1 MMSAGASRIQVAAN
15 CDEDFVMWTG
25 VWNMERQGRRLALAI
40 FGYILLTLAG
50 ANTGW
55 CQLTENERKAEV
67 GDSPADPGPLASDL
81 SGELD
86 AKAVGTAMRRVADWQ
101 LPRIQDTPSQD
112 WTFGTL
118 YLGLLAASDT
128 LKDDKYQKSVLSV
141 ANHFDWTLGP
151 RKSHADDQAIGQAY
165 LWLYDKDPVAQRIG
179 PMKRQFTQVMRIPD
193 DPQKPVWW
201 WCDALFMAPPVWAGL
216 SRKTGQQQYLEY
228 MDHEWRLTASLLWDP
243 QEHLFFRDNTYFNQ
257 REKNGRK
264 VFWSR
269 GNGWVMGGL
278 VRVLGEMP
286 LKDVRRPFYVE
297 KLKEMAAAV
306 ASIQAE
312 DGLWRPGLL
321 DAEAY
326 PNPEISGSSFF
337 VYAMAWGIDHH
348 VLDKAEYLPV
358 VERGWQGLVKHIY
371 ADGRLGDIQPVGAA
385 PGAYTPG
392 SSYVFG
398 TGAFL
403 LAGSEVAQ
411 LALHGRTSTDD
422 SSTKIPK

>member
-1 MMSAGASRIQVAAN
+1 MKRHIRGLAIASSIFFGMAGATS
-15 CDEDFVMWTG
+15 G
-25 VWNMERQGRRLALAI
+25 L
-40 FGYILLTLAG
+40 
-50 ANTGW
+50 
-55 CQLTENERKAEV
+55 CQLTDNERKATV
-67 GDSPADPGPLASDL
+67 GDSPSDPGPLANDL
-81 SGELD
+81 SGELTPV
-86 AKAVGTAMRRVADWQ
+86 AIRNAMRRVADWQ
-101 LPRIQDTPSQD
+101 LPRIHDAPSQD

-128 LKDDKYQKSVLSV
+128 LKDDRYENTVLNV
-141 ANHFDWTLGP
+141 ANLFGWTLGP
-151 RKSHADDQAIGQAY
+151 RTTHADDQAIGQAY
-165 LWLYDKDPVAQRIG
+165 LWLYKKEPLAKRIA
-179 PMKRQFTQVMRIPD
+179 PLRQQFSELMKEPD

-216 SRKTGQQQYLEY
+216 SKETGQPAFLDY
-228 MDHEWRLTASLLWDP
+228 MDHEWKVTASLLWDS
-243 QEHLFFRDNTYFNQ
+243 QEHLFFRDSSYFSQ

-278 VRVLGEMP
+278 VRVLDDMP
-286 LKDVRRPFYVE
+286 LKDPRRLFYVA
-297 KLKEMAAAV
+297 KFREMAAAI
-306 ASIQAE
+306 AAIQGE

-321 DAEAY
+321 DAHDY

-337 VYAMAWGIDHH
+337 VYALAWGVDHD
-348 VLDKAEYLPV
+348 VLDRSVYLPV
-358 VERGWQGLVKHIY
+358 IDRGWHGLVKHIY

-403 LAGSEVAQ
+403 LAGSEVEHIVLRGSSGASRSNAQ
-411 LALHGRTSTDD
+411 SH
-422 SSTKIPK
+422 K